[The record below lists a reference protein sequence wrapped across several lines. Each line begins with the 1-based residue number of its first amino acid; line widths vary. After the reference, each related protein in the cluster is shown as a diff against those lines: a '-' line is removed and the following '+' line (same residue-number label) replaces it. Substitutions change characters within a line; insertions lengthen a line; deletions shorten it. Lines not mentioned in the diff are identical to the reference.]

1 MQSTNN
7 LPTQELTYLTFAQLS
22 LSLLLDFLII
32 YNLTRNRS
40 LTQGQETYKYLMYD
54 VYVYI
59 TEYCELKKNSYFLEG
74 SKFAQLIFT
83 AKDGR
88 NYV

>member
-1 MQSTNN
+1 
-7 LPTQELTYLTFAQLS
+7 
-22 LSLLLDFLII
+22 
-32 YNLTRNRS
+32 
-40 LTQGQETYKYLMYD
+40 MYD
-54 VYVYI
+54 VYV
-59 TEYCELKKNSYFLEG
+59 TEYCEMKQNFPEG